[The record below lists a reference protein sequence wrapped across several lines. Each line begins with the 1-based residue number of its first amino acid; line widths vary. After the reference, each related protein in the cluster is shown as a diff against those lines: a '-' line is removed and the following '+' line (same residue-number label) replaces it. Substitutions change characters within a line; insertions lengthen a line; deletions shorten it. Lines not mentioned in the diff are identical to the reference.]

1 MFNPMFSTPDAERRT
16 GRAAWVQAMLD
27 FEAAL
32 ARAQARA
39 GVIPAAAADE
49 IAAHCRAE
57 EFDLDSVAR
66 RAVASATPVIALV
79 GDLTELL
86 DPAARP
92 YVHVGATSQDVLDT
106 AAMLVVRRTL
116 RGVLGD
122 LRGAAD
128 RCARLA
134 EQHRGTLMIG
144 RSLLQQALPT
154 TFGRRCAG
162 WLTALT
168 EATAALD
175 RVVSR
180 RLAVQFGGP
189 AGTLGSL
196 GDQGVAV
203 LGHLAAELGL
213 AEPVLPWHTDRT
225 RIGELAGALGTVSG
239 ALGKIALDV
248 ELHAQTEVGE
258 LAEGSSGGSSA
269 MPHKQNPAGSVLISA
284 ATHRVPGLVSTLLA
298 AMPQAHE
305 RAAGSWQAE
314 WEPLAELLRLVAA
327 SAAGTERLLSGLRVN
342 TGRMASNVDIT
353 AGLVMAESA
362 SSALRGEL
370 GRTEAQRVVRELCA
384 QVVERGGTLR
394 AALLGDDRVRAAL
407 SEAQIIEATE
417 PGDHLGAAG
426 AFIDRALAL
435 HESGGNP
442 Q

>member
-1 MFNPMFSTPDAERRT
+1 MFTTPDAERRT

-39 GVIPAAAADE
+39 GVIPESAANE
-49 IAAHCRAE
+49 IAAHCRAD
-57 EFDLDSVAR
+57 EFDVDSISH
-66 RAVASATPVIALV
+66 RAVSSATPVIALV

-92 YVHVGATSQDVLDT
+92 YVHLGATSQDVLDT
-106 AAMLVVRRTL
+106 AAMLLTRRTL

-122 LRGAAD
+122 LHGAAD

-134 EQHRGTLMIG
+134 EEHRGTLMIG

-154 TFGRRCAG
+154 TFGRRCAT

-168 EATAALD
+168 ESTTALE
-175 RVVSR
+175 RVVAR

-203 LGHLAAELGL
+203 LEHLAAELGL

-225 RIGELAGALGTVSG
+225 RIGELAGTLGTVAG

-258 LAEGSSGGSSA
+258 LTEGSSGGSSA

-284 ATHRVPGLVSTLLA
+284 ATHRVPGLVATLLA

-305 RAAGSWQAE
+305 RAAGAWQAE
-314 WEPLAELLRLVAA
+314 WEPLTELLRLVAA
-327 SAAGTERLLSGLRVN
+327 AAAGTERLLAGLRVN
-342 TGRMASNVDIT
+342 TARMSSNVDLT
-353 AGLVMAESA
+353 GGLVMAESA
-362 SSALRGEL
+362 SATLQAEL
-370 GRTEAQRVVRELCA
+370 SRTEAQRLVKELCERVA
-384 QVVERGGTLR
+384 ERGGTLR
-394 AALLGDDRVRAAL
+394 EALLADERVRAAL
-407 SEAQIIEATE
+407 SENEIIEATE
-417 PGDHLGAAG
+417 PADHLGSAG
-426 AFIDRALAL
+426 AFIARALAL